1 MEFNHLPFTQWGKES
16 EREKKKKV
24 GTNPVEALPPFKMD
38 PGPME
43 REKKKLEKPCIRS
56 MQCPQATQQRSAVAV

>member
-1 MEFNHLPFTQWGKES
+1 MMSSSEMEFNHLPFTQWGKES
-16 EREKKKKV
+16 EREKKKKKV

-43 REKKKLEKPCIRS
+43 REKKKKK
-56 MQCPQATQQRSAVAV
+56 T